1 MVASTVLELSG
12 VNVVGEGVD
21 AVELL
26 ATVAEPVR
34 WAVLQR
40 LAAGEACVCELRE
53 LVPVA
58 GNLLSY
64 HLRVLREAGLV
75 TATRRGRWMDY
86 QLAPGAHARLAAAL
100 PTTFEVA
107 LS

>member
-12 VNVVGEGVD
+12 FDVLGNGVD
-21 AVELL
+21 GVDLL
-26 ATVAEPVR
+26 STVAEPVR
-34 WAVLQR
+34 WAVLRR
-40 LAAGEACVCELRE
+40 LASGEACVCELLE

-86 QLAPGAHARLAAAL
+86 QLAPGAHARLVAAL
-100 PTTFEVA
+100 PTDTAAVP
-107 LS
+107 